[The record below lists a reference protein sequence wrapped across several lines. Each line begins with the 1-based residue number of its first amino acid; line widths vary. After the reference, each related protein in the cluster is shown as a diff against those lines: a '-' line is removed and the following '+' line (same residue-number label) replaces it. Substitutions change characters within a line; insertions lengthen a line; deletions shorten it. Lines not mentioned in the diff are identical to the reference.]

1 VQFKKRRTFSHIFRG
16 SLLLNLINSI
26 YGILKAKYYP
36 DISKEEGLDMR
47 A

>member
-1 VQFKKRRTFSHIFRG
+1 MWVEILAGTTVYLSKSG
-16 SLLLNLINSI
+16 LNLINSI

-47 A
+47 V